1 MFLTA
6 QHAEVGGYYN
16 PMAAPPI
23 SVVQAYKTTVPA
35 DTARCYGDTSVNSAA
50 VPLITCAFIQT
61 VVVMA
66 AGAVSAPLIIPII
79 HLQTHRA
86 KNHIK
91 TSTPVSIQSDS
102 AGVLIFYTLDGS
114 KPGAGHRGAAGSSR
128 KYSEPILLPAGR
140 VTIRAVA
147 VTSDGRESSIVTKVF
162 SVDPLDNFLQP
173 PPEETSSPAETSE
186 PRMMGNPSLQSG
198 PRFLYGRH
206 GSEIGAQLVS
216 SHRSQ
221 PAVFRG
227 SGDLRQLKSTETT
240 RVQRDTD
247 FLWCARCLHRRPSDP
262 FAQFCAQCGAALSP
276 LPSHKLPPAEE
287 GQMLLC
293 VFCGALVPANTHT
306 CLVCEAAIDQQLQ
319 PRAGITLQGHVMCV
333 CCGSGNPADAFSCLT
348 CESRLQQVGGAR
360 SSVPSDPGA
369 HTRMLSCT
377 RCKRLNWGDARFCD
391 WCGSK
396 PTHAA
401 RCVTC
406 QRCGA
411 SAHPYTFYCTACG
424 IFLEAPVPLGS
435 CGDITRSVKGAANR
449 QVGVQTACGATWRTT
464 ASSHPLRSVK
474 IAPPTVDQCTQT
486 VGLYYPS
493 GTELQRKEQHR
504 ALQLLRKQVQS
515 DRHPPLTAISPG
527 RGYWRKQLDHICAHL
542 RSYAQNNAPFRAL
555 LGEPRLGRMVFA
567 VIQEDPH
574 EVSLT
579 VSFAAAELKE
589 KQVGADDDGTGS
601 PGGGFELASWTK
613 TLSSITERT
622 GWTGSDQLSAP
633 PSKPYL
639 TPKLPVK
646 DVQLLKE
653 LGPGRGEVGVIQQL
667 LDQVSP
673 SAFNRQ
679 PAQGHLTRFTFVC
692 AVVRQGADPSC
703 CGSDGLH
710 ALAIAVINGHH
721 DVLPVLVQRGAD
733 VDQQS
738 GRMKNTALHEAATLG
753 SAGVP
758 CAEVLLSCK
767 ANVRR
772 RNAAGQ
778 TAYDVAASSGCGS
791 MASLLAAQTGLD
803 LLGKLG
809 NMNSR

>member
-287 GQMLLC
+287 G
-293 VFCGALVPANTHT
+293 
-306 CLVCEAAIDQQLQ
+306 
-319 PRAGITLQGHVMCV
+319 
-333 CCGSGNPADAFSCLT
+333 
-348 CESRLQQVGGAR
+348 QVGGAR

-667 LDQVSP
+667 LDQ
-673 SAFNRQ
+673 
-679 PAQGHLTRFTFVC
+679 
-692 AVVRQGADPSC
+692 GADPSC

>member
-1 MFLTA
+1 
-6 QHAEVGGYYN
+6 
-16 PMAAPPI
+16 
-23 SVVQAYKTTVPA
+23 
-35 DTARCYGDTSVNSAA
+35 
-50 VPLITCAFIQT
+50 
-61 VVVMA
+61 MA

-79 HLQTHRA
+79 HLQTHGA
-86 KNHIK
+86 KNHID

-114 KPGAGHRGAAGSSR
+114 KPGAGHHGAAGSSR
-128 KYSEPILLPAGR
+128 KYSQPILLPAGR
-140 VTIRAVA
+140 VTVRAVA

-162 SVDPLDNFLQP
+162 SVDPLDDFLQP
-173 PPEETSSPAETSE
+173 PPEGTSFLAETSE
-186 PRMMGNPSLQSG
+186 PKMMGNHSLQSG
-198 PRFLYGRH
+198 PRFLNGRH
-206 GSEIGAQLVS
+206 GSEIGAQLAS
-216 SHRSQ
+216 SQRSQ
-221 PAVFRG
+221 PAVFRE

-262 FAQFCAQCGAALSP
+262 LAQFCAQCGAALP
-276 LPSHKLPPAEE
+276 MLPGHRLPPAEG

-293 VFCGALVPANTHT
+293 VFCGALVPASTHS

-360 SSVPSDPGA
+360 SAVPSDPGA

-377 RCKRLNWGDARFCD
+377 RCKRLNRSDARFCD

-411 SAHPYTFYCTACG
+411 SAHPYASYCTACG

-449 QVGVQTACGATWRTT
+449 QVGVQTACGATWRAT
-464 ASSHPLRSVK
+464 ASLHPPRSVK
-474 IAPPTVDQCTQT
+474 IATPTVDQCTQT

-555 LGEPRLGRMVFA
+555 LGEPRLGRMVSA
-567 VIQEDPH
+567 VIQEDRR

-579 VSFAAAELKE
+579 VSFAAAELQE
-589 KQVGADDDGTGS
+589 KQVGADDDMGS

-613 TLSSITERT
+613 TLSSVAERT

-633 PSKPYL
+633 PSKPFL
-639 TPKLPVK
+639 TPKPPVK
-646 DVQLLKE
+646 DVQLLTE

-667 LDQVSP
+667 LDQ
-673 SAFNRQ
+673 
-679 PAQGHLTRFTFVC
+679 
-692 AVVRQGADPSC
+692 GADPSC
-703 CGSDGLH
+703 CRSDGLH
-710 ALAIAVINGHH
+710 ALAVAVVNGHH

-738 GRMKNTALHEAATLG
+738 GWMKNTALHEAAALG

-778 TAYDVAASSGCGS
+778 TAYDVAASLGCSS
-791 MASLLAAQTGLD
+791 MASLLASQSG
-803 LLGKLG
+803 LGKLG
-809 NMNSR
+809 IMNSR

>member
-50 VPLITCAFIQT
+50 VPLITCAFI
-61 VVVMA
+61 
-66 AGAVSAPLIIPII
+66 
-79 HLQTHRA
+79 QTHRA

>member
-23 SVVQAYKTTVPA
+23 SVVQAYKTSVPA

-247 FLWCARCLHRRPSDP
+247 FLRCARCLHRRPSDP

-276 LPSHKLPPAEE
+276 LPSHRLPPAEE

-319 PRAGITLQGHVMCV
+319 PRAGITL
-333 CCGSGNPADAFSCLT
+333 
-348 CESRLQQVGGAR
+348 QVGGAR

-567 VIQEDPH
+567 VIQEDRH

-767 ANVRR
+767 ANVRQ

>member
-1 MFLTA
+1 
-6 QHAEVGGYYN
+6 
-16 PMAAPPI
+16 
-23 SVVQAYKTTVPA
+23 
-35 DTARCYGDTSVNSAA
+35 
-50 VPLITCAFIQT
+50 
-61 VVVMA
+61 MA

-86 KNHIK
+86 KNHID

-114 KPGAGHRGAAGSSR
+114 KPGAGHHGAAGSSR
-128 KYSEPILLPAGR
+128 KYSQPILLPAGR
-140 VTIRAVA
+140 VTVRAVA

-162 SVDPLDNFLQP
+162 SVDPLDDFLQVIAHLPAADHISQLPLHTPDDSQKCFLCLP
-173 PPEETSSPAETSE
+173 PK
-186 PRMMGNPSLQSG
+186 MMGNHSLQSG
-198 PRFLYGRH
+198 PRFLNGRH
-206 GSEIGAQLVS
+206 GSEIDAELAS
-216 SHRSQ
+216 SQRSQ
-221 PAVFRG
+221 PAVFRE

-262 FAQFCAQCGAALSP
+262 LAQFCAQCGAALP
-276 LPSHKLPPAEE
+276 LLPGHRLLPAEG

-293 VFCGALVPANTHT
+293 VFCGALVPASTHS

-348 CESRLQQVGGAR
+348 CESRLQQVSSSR
-360 SSVPSDPGA
+360 SAVPSDPGA

-377 RCKRLNWGDARFCD
+377 RCKRLNRSDARFCD

-396 PTHAA
+396 PAHAA

-411 SAHPYTFYCTACG
+411 SAHPYASYCTACG

-435 CGDITRSVKGAANR
+435 CGDITRS
-449 QVGVQTACGATWRTT
+449 TACGATWRAT
-464 ASSHPLRSVK
+464 ASLHPPRSVK
-474 IAPPTVDQCTQT
+474 IATPTVDQCTQT

-555 LGEPRLGRMVFA
+555 LGEPRLGRVNHTSH
-567 VIQEDPH
+567 VVLH
-574 EVSLT
+574 EQVQAGHFLWCFLADGLCEHRGYLTSLT
-579 VSFAAAELKE
+579 SGVWS
-589 KQVGADDDGTGS
+589 QV
-601 PGGGFELASWTK
+601 
-613 TLSSITERT
+613 
-622 GWTGSDQLSAP
+622 AP
-633 PSKPYL
+633 
-639 TPKLPVK
+639 
-646 DVQLLKE
+646 
-653 LGPGRGEVGVIQQL
+653 GPGTSLCVH
-667 LDQVSP
+667 
-673 SAFNRQ
+673 RQ

-703 CGSDGLH
+703 CRSDGLH
-710 ALAIAVINGHH
+710 ALAVAVVNGHH

-738 GRMKNTALHEAATLG
+738 GRT
-753 SAGVP
+753 VP
-758 CAEVLLSCK
+758 AVVAPPTCHNDIILSVPGFSCK
-767 ANVRR
+767 ANVRW

-778 TAYDVAASSGCGS
+778 TAYDVAASLGCSS
-791 MASLLAAQTGLD
+791 MASLLA
-803 LLGKLG
+803 
-809 NMNSR
+809 